1 MQSFA
6 TEFIRQSLDQ
16 LLASFII
23 SSNQFEHQIN
33 LSALFSTKWLN
44 LFRWNNTKSIKPAVC
59 VFRAEITAGAMVTVL
74 VMTHRTLLTGS
85 LTGQVLKISWG
96 TAQAV
101 RLALVILIGPL
112 SAVLTACLSVLVLIV
127 ALRTK
132 ATVWLSCFVLEC
144 SYRALITLGQASLI
158 CKMPNLACCAVDRT
172 CLT

>member
-1 MQSFA
+1 
-6 TEFIRQSLDQ
+6 
-16 LLASFII
+16 
-23 SSNQFEHQIN
+23 
-33 LSALFSTKWLN
+33 
-44 LFRWNNTKSIKPAVC
+44 
-59 VFRAEITAGAMVTVL
+59 MVTVL

-96 TAQAV
+96 TAQAL

-112 SAVLTACLSVLVLIV
+112 SAVLTVCLSVLVLIV

-132 ATVWLSCFVLEC
+132 ATVWLSCLVLEC
-144 SYRALITLGQASLI
+144 SYRALITLRQASLI